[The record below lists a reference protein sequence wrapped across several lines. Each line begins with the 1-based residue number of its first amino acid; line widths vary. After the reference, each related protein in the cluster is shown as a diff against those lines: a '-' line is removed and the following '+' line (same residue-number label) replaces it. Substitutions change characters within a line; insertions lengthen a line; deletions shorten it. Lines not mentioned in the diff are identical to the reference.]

1 MSQGYVYILSNP
13 AMPGLVKIGRTTRS
27 AQARAN
33 ELYQTGVPAP
43 FKVECEVK
51 TPDCDELEAIVHG
64 AFLDKRYANDREFF
78 EVEIDDAK
86 RAITDALREQVEE
99 WLHEFLP
106 EQTLTDTDLLID
118 PGNILLLASD
128 IGADAEDVAIA
139 LNDIR
144 ADEFRPAL
152 DRWLKR
158 RAGRKAN
165 V

>member
-51 TPDCDELEAIVHG
+51 TPDCDELEAIVH
-64 AFLDKRYANDREFF
+64 ASFLDKRYANDREFF

-86 RAITDALREQVEE
+86 RVITDALQEQVEE
-99 WLHEFLP
+99 WLHEFMP
-106 EQTLTDTDLLID
+106 GQTLTDADLLID
-118 PGNILLLASD
+118 PASVLLLARD
-128 IGADAEDVAIA
+128 IGADAEDVVIA

-158 RAGRKAN
+158 RAGRKAD